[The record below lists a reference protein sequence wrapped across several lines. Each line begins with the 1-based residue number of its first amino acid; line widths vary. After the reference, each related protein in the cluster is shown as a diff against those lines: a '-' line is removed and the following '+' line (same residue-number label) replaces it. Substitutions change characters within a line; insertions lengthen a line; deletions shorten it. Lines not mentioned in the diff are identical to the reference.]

1 MTGKDEKFEKAV
13 EKLLKNEGGYVNDPD
28 DPGGETQFGISKR
41 SYPDRNIKKLTKDD
55 AIKIYFR
62 DFWKPGR
69 FGEFERD
76 EIGEKIFNLSVNMGI
91 RKAAVILQL
100 ALIYTGRKVK
110 LDGVIGPETIGAV
123 NAHERPAWLL
133 DKIKLFAIQEYVGIS
148 AWKYW
153 RGWIKRALA

>member
-1 MTGKDEKFEKAV
+1 MDDKFEKAV

-28 DPGGETQFGISKR
+28 DPGGETRFGISKR
-41 SYPDRNIKKLTKDD
+41 SYPDLDIKELTKDD

-69 FGEFERD
+69 FGELERD

-91 RKAAVILQL
+91 RKATVILQL

-110 LDGVIGPETIGAV
+110 LDGIIGPETIGAV
-123 NAHERPAWLL
+123 NGHETPEWLL
-133 DKIKLFAIQEYVGIS
+133 DRIKIYAVQEYVSIS
-148 AWKYW
+148 SWKYW